1 MTSITNMSTC
11 LMIRQASRTHIGTDM
26 SGLNIHIH
34 TILTFTIA
42 IHTDRVHYADEE
54 ALLHWRLSDPLEHSR
69 GCWSTASPAPFAE
82 S

>member
-1 MTSITNMSTC
+1 
-11 LMIRQASRTHIGTDM
+11 M

-54 ALLHWRLSDPLEHSR
+54 AFLHCRVILRELSVILRRHDLKVKNGGSLPEP
-69 GCWSTASPAPFAE
+69 ASFVIIDNPGHRNIDVD
-82 S
+82 